1 MAISI
6 VSNFGI
12 FSRYLIQRTFIISWL
27 VFLLFIAL
35 DTIFLVI
42 AEIEDISP
50 VYSFYQLLDYVLGV
64 IPHRASTYLEG
75 SCLLGLL
82 ISMSISQQEGNLGM
96 LRSGGF
102 SPLRIS
108 IISSFGAMAMILI
121 FLVSDEY
128 YFKDLSMD
136 AEIQK
141 NLITSTS
148 QNKKNASPQWIED
161 EGTYLQY
168 FIKDNKMLYQVS
180 IIKVI
185 EGRVIYSA
193 SSNEATIEKKSINL
207 SKPFIFKNFMD
218 NEVSFQEIPFNF
230 PKVLQ
235 LTSPNIKNI
244 KLSDQ
249 IGYLIDL
256 KGLNSIKD
264 NSFKAEL
271 EKNIYKTLLLPISA
285 LAIMIL
291 AGSLM
296 FGSLR
301 DSAMGTKII
310 FGVVCGF
317 IYSVIQDLAVS
328 LFITYSLSVL
338 LAVLL
343 PIFLVIMVSFI
354 FYKRI

>member
-27 VFLLFIAL
+27 VFLVFIAL
-35 DTIFLVI
+35 DSIFLVI
-42 AEIEDISP
+42 AEIEDISSL
-50 VYSFYQLLDYVLGV
+50 YNFNQLLNYVLGI

-82 ISMSISQQEGNLGM
+82 ISMSISQEEGNLGI

-121 FLVSDEY
+121 FLIGDEY

-148 QNKKNASPQWIED
+148 QNKKNISPQWIED

-168 FIKDNKMLYQVS
+168 FIKDNKILYKVS

-185 EGRVIYSA
+185 DGRVAYSA
-193 SSNEATIEKKSINL
+193 NSNEATIGKKSIHL
-207 SKPFIFKNFMD
+207 SKPFIFKNFKD
-218 NEVSFQEIPFNF
+218 SEISFQEIPFTF

-249 IGYLIDL
+249 LDYLIDL
-256 KGLNSIKD
+256 KGLNSVKD
-264 NSFKAEL
+264 NSFQADL

-328 LFITYSLSVL
+328 IFITYSLSVL
-338 LAVLL
+338 LAILL
-343 PIFLVIMVSFI
+343 PIFLVMILSFI